1 MSEQDNKPTSPG
13 VVSSDHPTLDVDLNK
28 PDETKEPVEPSDS
41 QEQVEQ
47 EDEAPAQSLS
57 KPVVTINTQ
66 VTMTKNPVEKLD
78 VQASTTVALPNLTA
92 TEINDLTEEQ
102 QRLIVQAQAPKEG
115 NSYQDVLYNVLP
127 HLIFGDVF
135 TASQNLEGADWQQTV
150 EFEGKTFRTSKPK
163 YQDLSDGGKV
173 SGERALVELD
183 KAFGIGGQI
192 TLPLINSG
200 IWITLDTVTN
210 IDFITYDERI
220 RLAKNEFGKRT
231 LGMIYS
237 NSRVYIINNLMTL
250 IEEHVSDCSVEGWE
264 DVGLRNLIKLTDLED
279 LAAGLAYTLYP
290 NGFQYMSPCTAP
302 PKGSK
307 HCDYTLDARLQI
319 ADCFWYNRRA
329 LSRKQKAFMAD
340 RHTRR
345 TVKEVREYQ
354 EEFEVKQNAFKVE
367 DKLEIYFKVPT
378 IGENITSGYDWIESI
393 ESLVTETF
401 GGAIDNDQVNEFID
415 KRLSASILRQYGH
428 FFKTIKFVDSG
439 THVEDTKDLETIIT
453 RLSTRTDVVDKII
466 EHIGKFI
473 DTNTHSLIA
482 VPRYHCPKCQGEQ
495 QQDIEKHPYLIPIEV
510 ISLFFTLGNQK
521 TLFGS
526 LT

>member
-1 MSEQDNKPTSPG
+1 MSEQNEKPTNPG
-13 VVSSDHPTLDVDLNK
+13 VTSSDHPTIDVDK
-28 PDETKEPVEPSDS
+28 PDDDKKETSNS
-41 QEQVEQ
+41 
-47 EDEAPAQSLS
+47 SIS
-57 KPVVTINTQ
+57 KPLVHINTN
-66 VTMTKNPVEKLD
+66 VTMSRSPVEKLD
-78 VQASTTVALPNLTA
+78 VQASTMVSLPNSPDGEMT
-92 TEINDLTEEQ
+92 DLTEEQ
-102 QRLIVQAQAPKEG
+102 KRLVVQAQTPEQG
-115 NSYQDVLYNVLP
+115 NTYQDVLYNLLP

-135 TASQNLEGADWQQTV
+135 SASQKLEGSDWQQTV

-163 YQDLSDGGKV
+163 YQELNDGGKV

-192 TLPLINSG
+192 TIPLINSG
-200 IWITLDTVTN
+200 IWVTLDTVTN
-210 IDFITYDERI
+210 MDFISYDERI

-231 LGMIYS
+231 LGMVYS
-237 NSRVYIINNLMTL
+237 NSKVYIINNLMTL
-250 IEEHVSDCSVEGWE
+250 IEEHVADCSVENWE
-264 DVGLRNLIKLTDLED
+264 DVGLRNLVKITDIED

-302 PKGSK
+302 PRGTK
-307 HCDYTLDARLQI
+307 HCDYVLDARLQI

-329 LSRKQKAFMAD
+329 LTRKQKEFMAD
-340 RHTRR
+340 RHAVR

-354 EEFEVKQNAFKVE
+354 ESFEVKQKAFNVE

-378 IGENITSGYDWIESI
+378 VAENITSGYDWIESI
-393 ESLVTETF
+393 ENLVTETF
-401 GGAIDNDQVNEFID
+401 GGAIDNDQVTEFID
-415 KRLSASILRQYGH
+415 KRLSSSILRQYGH
-428 FFKTIKFVDSG
+428 FFKTVKFIKSG
-439 THVEDTKDLETIIT
+439 SHVEDTKDLEAIIT

-473 DTNTHSLIA
+473 DQNTHSLIA
-482 VPRYHCPKCQGEQ
+482 IPRYHCPNCQGEQ
-495 QQDIEKHPYLIPIEV
+495 QQDIDKHPYLIPIEV